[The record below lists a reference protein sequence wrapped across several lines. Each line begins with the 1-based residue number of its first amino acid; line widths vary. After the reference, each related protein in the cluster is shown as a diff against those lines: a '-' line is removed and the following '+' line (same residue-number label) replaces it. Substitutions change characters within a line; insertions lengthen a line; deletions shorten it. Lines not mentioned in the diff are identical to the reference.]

1 MGNSYPLKI
10 GTKLG
15 DAVAPDYRP
24 DGRVSPGHLTGRQAI
39 VDRHRRI
46 AEILNRKRGLSS
58 AVIGRLQE
66 RPGMF
71 ADMPIRPRRKSA
83 GRRRRHVLPGR
94 SMPASFQEILLA
106 FEFVGSSNV
115 GMHEAFLCRRTGKI
129 YWRSEFS
136 DLDELNDELPDDVE
150 DDEKYAAIP
159 DKRELGLG
167 KPMVLDFAREFL
179 PKDFDEVRYVFSK
192 RGAYKKFR
200 ALLIRRNVLER
211 WYDFESKAT
220 ERALREWCELN
231 SIEVAD

>member
-15 DAVAPDYRP
+15 DAGGPDYRP
-24 DGRVSPGHLTGRQAI
+24 DGRVCPGHLTGRQAI

-58 AVIGRLQE
+58 AVIGRQQE
-66 RPGMF
+66 RPRHVRGC
-71 ADMPIRPRRKSA
+71 ADPPEAKK
-83 GRRRRHVLPGR
+83 RRHRLAGR

-106 FEFVGSSNV
+106 FEFVGSSGG

-136 DLDELNDELPDDVE
+136 DLDEMNDELPDDVE
-150 DDEKYAAIP
+150 DDEKYTAIP

-179 PKDFDEVRYVFSK
+179 PQDFDEVRYIFSK

-200 ALLIRRNVLER
+200 ALLIRRNVLES

-220 ERALREWCELN
+220 EQALREWCELN
-231 SIEVAD
+231 SIEVAG